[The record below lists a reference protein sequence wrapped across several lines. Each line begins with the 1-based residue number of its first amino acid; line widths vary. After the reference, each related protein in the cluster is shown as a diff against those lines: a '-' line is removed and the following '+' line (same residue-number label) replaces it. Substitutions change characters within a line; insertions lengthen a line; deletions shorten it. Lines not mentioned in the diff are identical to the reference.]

1 MTIMTSREFNQH
13 LNQAQKAAQ
22 VAPVIVTNRGEP
34 AYVLMSYA
42 DYQKALHKSSPRN
55 ALEALMPQDD
65 MAIELDIA
73 PRSTKQRA
81 ALAFDE

>member
-22 VAPVIVTNRGEP
+22 IAPVIVTNRGEP
-34 AYVLMSYA
+34 TYVLMSYT
-42 DYQKALHKSSPRN
+42 DYQKMLRSLSPRN
-55 ALEALMPQDD
+55 ALEALMPQDEAD
-65 MAIELDIA
+65 IELEIP

-81 ALAFDE
+81 PIELDD